1 MGLGLGRLN
10 LENVNPH
17 LRGGRVENHLGK
29 NPPFDPTEIRSS
41 LSPSSAVW
49 LNTSTILLS
58 RSLSLAAG
66 NSPLPSSRQMNF
78 TEHVQCA
85 FKKLLRTEL
94 CIDYSGGNTYNG
106 TTRADGKV
114 VIVTGANTGVGK
126 ETVRELAARGAH
138 VILACRDMDKCEK
151 AREEIV
157 LETKN
162 KYLYCRE
169 CDLASQSSIR
179 NFVKRFGKVL
189 VCNLKA
195 SAPSRIIN
203 VSSVAHMRGKIN
215 TKDLNSEND
224 YDPGEAY
231 NQSKLANILFTRELA
246 RRLQGGGVEEAI
258 PRQHLLYTAELLT
271 VGYASLSLF
280 PRALDSAS
288 GTGVTVNAVHPG
300 IVDTELTRHMSFFN
314 STLSALL
321 LKPFV
326 WLFIKSP
333 RQGAQT
339 TLYAVLDENLQHKTG
354 IYFSNCKEQEPAD
367 SAKDDTM
374 AQWLWKNTSLYVG
387 TPVTNNPKQ
396 TVMEVHKDKKMSPV
410 DKVSISSF
418 VLPGGDIWMLTLEA
432 AIVVFKVLD
441 LQLTKYQFI
450 SWLNELRYA
459 MYFLSGSDRT
469 SKHAGMTST
478 NFVVSVSEV
487 TIEQLIQSTEE

>member
-1 MGLGLGRLN
+1 MHLARAVGLDPCSEQAAVHQGCFIMMAFFYTKVYKKEGRRDDTPCRTY
-10 LENVNPH
+10 VS
-17 LRGGRVENHLGK
+17 
-29 NPPFDPTEIRSS
+29 DPR
-41 LSPSSAVW
+41 
-49 LNTSTILLS
+49 
-58 RSLSLAAG
+58 
-66 NSPLPSSRQMNF
+66 
-78 TEHVQCA
+78 
-85 FKKLLRTEL
+85 
-94 CIDYSGGNTYNG
+94 
-106 TTRADGKV
+106 
-114 VIVTGANTGVGK
+114 
-126 ETVRELAARGAH
+126 
-138 VILACRDMDKCEK
+138 

-179 NFVKRFGKVL
+179 NFVKRFGKEQSKLDILINNAGVMRCPYTKTQDGIEL
-189 VCNLKA
+189 QLGVNHIGHFLLTNLLLPKLQA

-246 RRLQGGGVEEAI
+246 RRLQ
-258 PRQHLLYTAELLT
+258 
-271 VGYASLSLF
+271 
-280 PRALDSAS
+280 

-354 IYFSNCKEQEPAD
+354 IYF
-367 SAKDDTM
+367 
-374 AQWLWKNTSLYVG
+374 
-387 TPVTNNPKQ
+387 
-396 TVMEVHKDKKMSPV
+396 
-410 DKVSISSF
+410 
-418 VLPGGDIWMLTLEA
+418 
-432 AIVVFKVLD
+432 
-441 LQLTKYQFI
+441 
-450 SWLNELRYA
+450 R
-459 MYFLSGSDRT
+459 
-469 SKHAGMTST
+469 
-478 NFVVSVSEV
+478 
-487 TIEQLIQSTEE
+487 